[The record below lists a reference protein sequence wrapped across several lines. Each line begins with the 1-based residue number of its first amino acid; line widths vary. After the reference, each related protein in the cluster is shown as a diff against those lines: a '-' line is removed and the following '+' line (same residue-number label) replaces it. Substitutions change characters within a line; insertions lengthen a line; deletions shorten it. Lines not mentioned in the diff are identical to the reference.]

1 MGDDGVSPPRVLTN
15 VRPQYTKEALD
26 AKIQGTV
33 WLRAVVLASGDIADV
48 KVITSLDDQYG
59 LDRNAV
65 AAAKQWTFVAG
76 RKDGKPVAVE
86 ITLEMTFT
94 LK

>member
-1 MGDDGVSPPRVLTN
+1 M
-15 VRPQYTKEALD
+15 D

-33 WLRAVVLASGDIADV
+33 RLRAVVLASGEIADV
-48 KVITSLDDQYG
+48 KVVTSLDDKYG

-76 RKDGKPVAVE
+76 SKDGKPVAVE
-86 ITLEMTFT
+86 VTLEMPFT

>member
-1 MGDDGVSPPRVLTN
+1 M
-15 VRPQYTKEALD
+15 D

-33 WLRAVVLASGDIADV
+33 RIRAVVLASGDVADV
-48 KVITSLDDQYG
+48 EIVKSLDDKYG

-65 AAAKQWTFVAG
+65 ATAKQWKFAAG
-76 RKDGKPVAVE
+76 SKDGKPVAVE